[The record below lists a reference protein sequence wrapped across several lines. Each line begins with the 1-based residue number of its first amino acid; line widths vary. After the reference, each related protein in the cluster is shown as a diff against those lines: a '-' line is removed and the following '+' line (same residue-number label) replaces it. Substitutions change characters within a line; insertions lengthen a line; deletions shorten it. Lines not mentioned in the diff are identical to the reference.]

1 MKAEASVLVYILIY
15 LAAMVLVVPL
25 ARRFGLGAVLGY
37 LLAGVLIGPYGLQL
51 ADGSP
56 GVALLAELGVVLM
69 LFTIG
74 LELDLK
80 KLWSMRAQV
89 LGLGLLQMLVTG
101 CVLGLAVLSW
111 GLPPLPALL
120 IGLTLALSS
129 TAVAVQ
135 LMNDRRIMAT
145 PVGKSA
151 FGILL
156 FQDMAAI
163 PLLIATS
170 VLFPSSGA
178 PTFKAWPAL
187 AAVVGLIL
195 AGRYLI
201 GHGLR
206 WIAANG
212 SRELFVAAA
221 LLLVILVMELMISV
235 GVSAGL
241 GAFIAGVMLASSE
254 YRHELEADLE
264 PFKGLFLGLFFIT
277 IGAGI
282 NLGLLAQL
290 PLTILAL
297 LLAFMAVKFLT
308 LYLQAWLAGMSVRE
322 RLSFATLL
330 GQGGEFGFVVIGAA
344 LAGSM
349 LSAEHAGLLSLVIAL
364 SMAASPLLMK
374 LNDLVAAR
382 YLSQAETA
390 PERSDPMEHSPV
402 IIAGFGRY
410 GQIVARLLL
419 SNGMSATVLDHGAQH
434 IANMQQFGF
443 KIHYGDAAR
452 LDLLEAAG
460 AHHAQVLVVAVD
472 DRETA
477 LQIVSIAKKH
487 FPHLRL
493 VARAVDVPHAY
504 ELMRLGADVIEREL
518 FESSLLAGRRVLE
531 FLGFDAHE
539 ARELADRF
547 RATNK
552 AQLQASAKLSTT
564 LERKEFIGLLRRNRE
579 ELERQLS
586 QEARMPRIVN
596 SWRQT
601 TDRPDS

>member
-410 GQIVARLLL
+410 GQIVARLLM

-586 QEARMPRIVN
+586 QEARLPRVVQD
-596 SWRQT
+596 WRQN
-601 TDRPDS
+601 TDRPGG

>member
-410 GQIVARLLL
+410 GQIVARLLM

-586 QEARMPRIVN
+586 QEAR
-596 SWRQT
+596 
-601 TDRPDS
+601 

>member
-111 GLPPLPALL
+111 GLPQLPALL

-135 LMNDRRIMAT
+135 LMNDRRIMGT

-187 AAVVGLIL
+187 AAVAGLIL

-290 PLTILAL
+290 PFTILAL

-344 LAGSM
+344 LAGAM
-349 LSAEHAGLLSLVIAL
+349 LSAEHAGLLNLVIAL

-390 PERSDPMEHSPV
+390 PTHSEPMEHSPV

-410 GQIVARLLL
+410 GQIVARLLM

-477 LQIVSIAKKH
+477 LQIVGMAKKH

-493 VARAVDVPHAY
+493 VARALDVPHAY
-504 ELMRLGADVIEREL
+504 ELMRMGADVIEREL

-552 AQLQASAKLSTT
+552 AQLQASAQLSTT
-564 LERKEFIGLLRRNRE
+564 LDRKEFISLLRRNRE

-586 QEARMPRIVN
+586 QEARMPRIVK

>member
-410 GQIVARLLL
+410 GQIVARLLM

-552 AQLQASAKLSTT
+552 AQLQASAKLSTS
-564 LERKEFIGLLRRNRE
+564 LERKEFIDLLRRNRE